1 MTQAFRRPQPARP
14 LTTPALA
21 MALAVALALPALGS
35 APAQAADTADTA
47 DTAKAPARKQ
57 LTAWPR
63 LHSAI
68 APDPALEARVTAIV
82 GKMTL
87 AQKIGQ
93 MTQAELKSVTPDDV
107 RQYYLGAVLNGGGS
121 TPGMDKYAG
130 PAAWVKLAD
139 SFYDASMAT
148 DMALKVPVIWGT
160 DAVHGH
166 NNAHGATAFPHNIGL
181 GAAHDPA
188 LVGEIGAATGRAV
201 RATGIAWVFGPT
213 VAVVR
218 DDRWGRTYEGFSE
231 DPRVVQD
238 YAGVYV
244 KGLQGAFKD
253 DGNVIASIKHYMG
266 DGGTEN
272 GINTGVTRATE
283 REMMNIHAPGYFSGL
298 EAGAQTVMASFN
310 SWVDTGT
317 GQDHGKLHGD
327 KRMLTDILKDKMGFD
342 GFVVTDWNGIGEVA
356 GCRNDSCAR
365 AINAGIDMVMVPD
378 DWKAFIRNTMQDVE
392 AGRIPMARIDDA
404 VSRIVRV
411 KLRAG
416 VFGTRPSANRYAGKP
431 DAMQARELARRA
443 VRESLVLLKNEG
455 PVLPLASG
463 GRILVVGKAA
473 DSMPHQTGGWTLS
486 WQGTGN
492 TNTDFPNGDTV
503 LAGIRAAAGA
513 ANVTYS
519 VDGKGVDPARFDA
532 VIAVIGEG
540 PYAEG
545 DGDIVPSGTLRHS
558 SRYPEDLAVL
568 QAVHGKGKPVITV
581 LMSGRPL
588 WVNDLL
594 NLSDTFVAAWLPG
607 TEGKGVSDL
616 LVAGKGAKAYDFRG
630 TLTYS
635 WPKAVC
641 QTALNVG
648 DADYAPL
655 FAYGYGLKAGQR
667 SRLGQLD
674 TTYPAGGCSASA
686 TYPLS
691 GQADRASFPL
701 RLHGGGESKPL
712 GADLNAAVSVPGA
725 TASVVQLKTQQDARL
740 VAWTGA
746 ATYEAHG
753 SRALAL
759 PRAASDRGVLR
770 FDTMVQAAPTGKVTL
785 GMLCSGGGG
794 SGGGSGIGSGSSSA
808 CGQPLD
814 ATRLFARLAGKG
826 RQVVKI
832 PLACFTARGVD
843 MARVDTPFSVSSNAG
858 FAAAFGNID
867 VLGGAAG
874 DADTVRCEELE

>member
-1 MTQAFRRPQPARP
+1 MLDPFRRR
-14 LTTPALA
+14 AL
-21 MALAVALALPALGS
+21 ALAVALALPV
-35 APAQAADTADTA
+35 APSIAADP
-47 DTAKAPARKQ
+47 APRKT
-57 LTAWPR
+57 LTEWPR
-63 LHSAI
+63 IRSAI
-68 APDPALEARVTAIV
+68 APDPALEARVAAIV

-93 MTQAELKSVTPDDV
+93 MTQAEIKSVTPDEV
-107 RQYYLGAVLNGGGS
+107 RQYYLGSVLNGGGS
-121 TPGMDKYAG
+121 KPGNDKFAA
-130 PAAWVKLAD
+130 PAEWVKLAD

-148 DMALKVPVIWGT
+148 DMAVKVPVIWGT

-166 NNAHGATAFPHNIGL
+166 NNVVGATIFPHNIGL

-188 LVGEIGAATGRAV
+188 LVGEVGAATGRAV

-231 DPRVVQD
+231 DPRLVQD

-253 DGNVIASIKHYMG
+253 DANVIASIKHFIG

-272 GINTGVTRATE
+272 GVNTSVTRASE

-298 EAGAQTVMASFN
+298 EAGAQTVMVSFN
-310 SWVDTGT
+310 SWYDTENK
-317 GQDHGKLHGD
+317 QDHGKLHGD
-327 KRMLTDILKDKMGFD
+327 RRMLTEILKDQMGFD

-365 AINAGIDMVMVPD
+365 AINAGVDMVMVPD
-378 DWKAFIRNTMQDVE
+378 DWKAFIRNTVQDVE

-404 VSRIVRV
+404 VTRIVRV

-416 VFGTRPSANRYAGKP
+416 LFGQRPSANRYAGKP
-431 DAMQARELARRA
+431 EALQARELARRA

-455 PVLPLASG
+455 PALPLASG
-463 GRILVVGKAA
+463 RRLLVVGKSA
-473 DSMPHQTGGWTLS
+473 DSMRHQAGGWTLS
-486 WQGTGN
+486 WQGTDN
-492 TNTDFPNGDTV
+492 TNADFPHGDTV
-503 LAGIRAAAGA
+503 LAGLREAAGA

-519 VDGKGVDPARFDA
+519 ADGKGVDPSRFDA

-568 QAVHGKGKPVITV
+568 EAVNQQIRGKRTPVITV

-594 NLSDTFVAAWLPG
+594 NLSDTFIAAWLPG
-607 TEGKGVSDL
+607 SEGKGVSDL
-616 LVAGKGAKAYDFRG
+616 LVASKGAKRYDFGG

-635 WPKAVC
+635 WPKTVC
-641 QTALNVG
+641 QTPLNVG
-648 DADYAPL
+648 DAGYAPL

-667 SRLGQLD
+667 SRLGRLD
-674 TTYPAGGCSASA
+674 AAYAAGGCSASS
-686 TYPLS
+686 TYPLH

-701 RLHGGGESKPL
+701 RLRSGAAVRPF
-712 GADLNAAVSVPGA
+712 GADLTAAVTVPGA
-725 TASVVQLKTQQDARL
+725 SATVVQIKTQQDARL
-740 VAWTGA
+740 VTWTGPA
-746 ATYEAHG
+746 SFEAHG
-753 SRALAL
+753 AQPLAL
-759 PRAASDRGVLR
+759 PAPAATDGVLR
-770 FDTMVQAAPTGKVTL
+770 FDTMVQAAPAGKVTIAM
-785 GMLCSGGGG
+785 GCAGA
-794 SGGGSGIGSGSSSA
+794 A

-814 ATRLFARLAGKG
+814 ATRVFARLAGKG
-826 RQVVKI
+826 KQVVKI
-832 PLACFTARGVD
+832 PLACFTAKGVD
-843 MARVDTPFSVSSNAG
+843 LARVDTPFSVAASSG

-867 VLGGAAG
+867 VVGGAAR
-874 DADTVRCEELE
+874 DADTVRCEDLQ

>member
-1 MTQAFRRPQPARP
+1 MTHPFHRAVPLRP
-14 LTTPALA
+14 L
-21 MALAVALALPALGS
+21 ALAVALALPGGA
-35 APAQAADTADTA
+35 AVAAAAAADAA
-47 DTAKAPARKQ
+47 AAKPLSDWPQ
-57 LTAWPR
+57 LK
-63 LHSAI
+63 SAI
-68 APDPALEARVTAIV
+68 ARDPAIEARVAGIL

-93 MTQAELKSVTPDDV
+93 MTQAEIKSVTPDEV
-107 RQYYLGAVLNGGGS
+107 RQYYLGSVLNGGGS
-121 TPGMDKYAG
+121 KPNNDKYA
-130 PAAWVKLAD
+130 AAPDWVKLAD

-148 DMALKVPVIWGT
+148 DMAVKVPVIWGT

-166 NNAHGATAFPHNIGL
+166 NNVFGATIFPHNIGL
-181 GAAHDPA
+181 GAARDPQ
-188 LVGEIGAATGRAV
+188 LVGEIGAATGKAV

-213 VAVVR
+213 VVVVR

-231 DPRVVQD
+231 DPRIVRE

-253 DGNVIASIKHYMG
+253 EANVIASIKHYMG

-272 GINTGVTRATE
+272 GVNAGVTRATE
-283 REMMNIHAPGYFSGL
+283 REMIAIHAQGYFSGL

-310 SWVDTGT
+310 GWYDTGKK
-317 GQDHGKLHGD
+317 QDHGKLHGD
-327 KRMLTDILKDKMGFD
+327 RYLLNDVLKGKMGFD

-365 AINAGIDMVMVPD
+365 AINAGVDMVMVPD
-378 DWKAFIRNTMQDVE
+378 DWKAFIRNTTADVE

-404 VSRIVRV
+404 VTRILRV

-416 VFGTRPSANRYAGKP
+416 VFGERPSANRYAGKG
-431 DAMQARELARRA
+431 DALQARELARRA

-455 PVLPLASG
+455 PILPLASS

-473 DSMPHQTGGWTLS
+473 DSMMNQTGGWALS

-492 TNTDFPNGDTV
+492 TNADFPHADTV
-503 LAGIRAAAGA
+503 LAGIRQAAGA

-519 VDGKGVDPARFDA
+519 IDGKGVDPASFDA

-594 NLSDTFVAAWLPG
+594 NLSDTFIAAWLPG
-607 TEGKGVSDL
+607 SEGKGVSDL
-616 LVAGKGAKAYDFRG
+616 LVASRDGKRYDFG
-630 TLTYS
+630 GKLSYS
-635 WPKAVC
+635 WPKSVC

-648 DADYAPL
+648 DAQYAPL

-667 SRLGQLD
+667 SQLGKLD
-674 TTYPAGGCSASA
+674 AGYQAGGCSAST
-686 TYPLS
+686 TYPLH

-701 RLHGGGESKPL
+701 RLRSGARTASL
-712 GADLNAAVSVPGA
+712 GADLNASVSVPGA
-725 TASVVQLKTQQDARL
+725 SASVVQIKTQQDARL
-740 VAWTGA
+740 VTWSGA
-746 ATYEAHG
+746 AFFEAHG
-753 SRALAL
+753 SKPLAL
-759 PRAASDRGVLR
+759 PAAAARDGVLR
-770 FDTMVQAAPTGKVTL
+770 FDTIVDKAPSGKVTL
-785 GMLCSGGGG
+785 AMTCAGT
-794 SGGGSGIGSGSSSA
+794 A

-814 ATRLFARLAGKG
+814 ATKVFARLAGKG
-826 RQVVKI
+826 KQVVKI
-832 PLACFTARGVD
+832 PLACFTARGVEL
-843 MARVDTPFSVSSNAG
+843 ARVDTPFSVGSGAG
-858 FAAAFGNID
+858 LAAAFGNID
-867 VLGGAAG
+867 VLGGAAR
-874 DADTVRCEELE
+874 DADSVRCEDLQ